1 MNENRKKLD
10 KIIAVAV
17 NPGAY
22 EEEGYN
28 GPAQGSRVGAREP
41 FSCTSRAGRS
51 ASKVATCAGLLLP
64 DANHEY
70 FRATPTSDR
79 DWPPAEAYGLGLKS
93 KLELEFVE
101 GAARYTLNAR
111 VDGPKLGCETFDRYV
126 KWLIEFHNNY
136 HVDGEQ

>member
-22 EEEGYN
+22 EEEAITALRKARALVQEN
-28 GPAQGSRVGAREP
+28 PSLAHPEPVAPPPKSQPAQDYSYQ
-41 FSCTSRAGRS
+41 TQITNIS
-51 ASKVATCAGLLLP
+51 ALRLPVIMTGL
-64 DANHEY
+64 
-70 FRATPTSDR
+70 S
-79 DWPPAEAYGLGLKS
+79 AEAYGLGLKS

-101 GAARYTLNAR
+101 GATRYILNVR

-126 KWLIEFHNNY
+126 KGLIEFHNNY
-136 HVDGEQ
+136 HIDGEQ